1 MSGDATSPW
10 RWRATYTPGSWLLLC
25 GPSAA
30 VVLEPADAGWS
41 DLVETLWDE
50 VVSADSIGDLA
61 ARLAW
66 YRIDTMP
73 SFAAFFW
80 GPDGM
85 RSLVRGAVSVVDAD
99 TGDVVANGEGVQTW
113 VETGLGDLR
122 QVRVELPADRPDGT
136 FPLPLVVGAVGV
148 SGVFLDASDEAS
160 VFSPQSGGAAPV
172 EAPHDHGEDDRSDL
186 DAADVDRSA
195 DGPGEE
201 PEDLEGADAAADV
214 DLPEELDGEPTEL
227 YPGPDAEPEP
237 FAPADPAL
245 SDAQVQVAHENAET
259 RFVAVPELP
268 LDEAAPAPGVPAP
281 AVAQVDAV
289 LCPWGHPNP
298 PGAGRCR
305 VCTALVPTQAPR
317 AVDEPVLAVLRASNG
332 ETAELRGS
340 VLVGRA
346 PARER
351 ARVADPGLLT
361 VTSPSHDISRTHL
374 EVFTV
379 GWDVGVADLHSTNGT
394 VLVRPDGSSRV
405 LGAGET
411 VVVELGSSL
420 ELADGISVLV
430 DFPQ

>member
-10 RWRATYTPGSWLLLC
+10 RWRATYSPGSWLLLC
-25 GPSAA
+25 GPTAA
-30 VVLEPADAGWS
+30 VVLEPADASWS

-50 VVSADSIGDLA
+50 VVSAGSIGDLA

-80 GPDGM
+80 GSDGM

-113 VETGLGDLR
+113 LETGLGDLR
-122 QVRVELPADRPDGT
+122 QVRVELPAERPAGAY
-136 FPLPLVVGAVGV
+136 PLPLVVGAVGV

-160 VFSPQSGGAAPV
+160 LVSPQSTAAVESAALPADGAADEP
-172 EAPHDHGEDDRSDL
+172 ADQPADGDL
-186 DAADVDRSA
+186 DGRAEQAGPDEPAAEA
-195 DGPGEE
+195 DDP
-201 PEDLEGADAAADV
+201 DF
-214 DLPEELDGEPTEL
+214 PEELDGEATEL
-227 YPGPDAEPEP
+227 YPGPDADETDPEQ
-237 FAPADPAL
+237 PAL
-245 SDAQVQVAHENAET
+245 SDSSVQVAHENAET
-259 RFVAVPELP
+259 RFVAVAELP
-268 LDEAAPAPGVPAP
+268 LDEAVPAP
-281 AVAQVDAV
+281 LGRGASAAAGPQVDAV

-298 PGAGRCR
+298 PGSDRCR
-305 VCTALVPTQAPR
+305 VCTALIPTQAPR
-317 AVDEPVLAVLRASNG
+317 AVPEPVLAVLRASNG
-332 ETAELRGS
+332 ETAEVVGS

-346 PARER
+346 PSPDRG
-351 ARVADPGLLT
+351 RVAQPGLLT

-374 EVFTV
+374 EVFAV
-379 GWDVGVADLHSTNGT
+379 GWDVAVADLHSTNGT
-394 VLVRPDGSSRV
+394 LLVAPDGSTRV
-405 LGAGET
+405 LAGGET